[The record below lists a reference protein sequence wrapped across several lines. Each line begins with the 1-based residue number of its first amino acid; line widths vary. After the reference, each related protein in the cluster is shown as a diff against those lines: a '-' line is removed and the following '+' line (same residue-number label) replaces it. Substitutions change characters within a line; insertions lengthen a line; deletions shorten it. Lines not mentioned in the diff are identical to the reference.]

1 MKKRQQAQRSRTRSK
16 IHLSSTGLIL
26 ALGLS
31 CHSCT
36 HLPATPVQ
44 EAATRLEDFAREL
57 GTALRERA
65 DAPTSKSES
74 LSKQGVQT
82 GGANS
87 FAECPQFFAEGRPP
101 VVASGPTNRELCF
114 DAFAIL
120 HSGESKT
127 PVFVAQKLNRASV
140 KDAGEERTN
149 RFYAEARLRSAERA
163 TLEDYKTSGYDRGH
177 MAPAGDMPTP
187 RAMAQSFSLA
197 NMVPQASE
205 LNRGV
210 WAKSVEMATRKSAL
224 RAAGDVYVITGPVY
238 EPSISQSPGIG
249 PGQVRVPKYLFKLV
263 YDESK
268 HRVWAHWHLNDNLST
283 GSRPVAYGELV
294 RRTGIEFLLGVNVAD

>member
-1 MKKRQQAQRSRTRSK
+1 MKKRQPAQRSRTRSK
-16 IHLSSTGLIL
+16 FHLFSTGVIL

-36 HLPATPVQ
+36 HLPAAPVQ

-65 DAPTSKSES
+65 NVPTSKSES
-74 LSKQGVQT
+74 SSTQGAQT

-197 NMVPQASE
+197 NMIPQAPE
-205 LNRGV
+205 HNRGT
-210 WAKSVEMATRKSAL
+210 WAKSVEMATRKYAS
-224 RAAGDVYVITGPVY
+224 RAAGDVYVITGP
-238 EPSISQSPGIG
+238 
-249 PGQVRVPKYLFKLV
+249 
-263 YDESK
+263 
-268 HRVWAHWHLNDNLST
+268 
-283 GSRPVAYGELV
+283 
-294 RRTGIEFLLGVNVAD
+294 